1 MTETPQFC
9 SVNSTSSDLAL
20 LTDSDNLTVSCRL
33 SYFPATHW
41 VPYIQCLPDVPDH
54 TELIDHE
61 FDHSIRS
68 GHVTYSKSFSA
79 APGINDNVLRCFAT
93 FDATDYKARS
103 GLAHNAP
110 QDVLLWKSAPLQVQ
124 CKQQFRAKQEAK
136 LSPG

>member
-1 MTETPQFC
+1 MTEAPQFC
-9 SVNSTSSDLAL
+9 SVNSTSSDLEL

-33 SYFPATHW
+33 SYFAASHW

-54 TELIDHE
+54 TELINRDT
-61 FDHSIRS
+61 S
-68 GHVTYSKSFSA
+68 GNVTYSKSFSA